1 MSHEKQHPFWDFG
14 YHHHHNFGPRA
25 PRGPFG
31 RQQSW
36 FGGPGGGWGDWFGDP
51 PPRAERGGV
60 RYLVL
65 DALSERGRHGY
76 EVIQAIEER
85 SGQTYRPSPGVAYP
99 TLQMLEELGHVRSVD
114 AEGRKVYEI
123 TDAGRQEL
131 ESNRAFVDEFY
142 ERSADQSWER
152 YAEDFGDVMRRVG
165 GLMKTF
171 RHAKR
176 RGRLSPSVLSRVLKV
191 LDRAAAEI
199 AEIIGEDT
207 DKQGPRR

>member
-1 MSHEKQHPFWDFG
+1 MDWDFRFD
-14 YHHHHNFGPRA
+14 FGPRG
-25 PRGPFG
+25 PGGFGRRRGPFA
-31 RQQSW
+31 RAE
-36 FGGPGGGWGDWFGDP
+36 WGDWFGGP

-65 DALSERGRHGY
+65 DALADRARHGY

-85 SGQTYRPSPGVAYP
+85 SAQTYRPSPGVIYP
-99 TLQMLEELGHVRSVD
+99 TLQMLEELGHVRSVE

-123 TDAGRQEL
+123 TDAGREDL
-131 ESNRAFVDEFY
+131 AKNREFVDDFY

-152 YAEDFGDVMRRVG
+152 YAEDFGDVMRRVAS
-165 GLMKTF
+165 LMKIF

-176 RGRLSPSVLSRVLKV
+176 RGRLAPPVLVRVLKI

-199 AEIIGEDT
+199 EELLGDDPADYGR
-207 DKQGPRR
+207 KR

>member
-1 MSHEKQHPFWDFG
+1 MFWEGNYRDFG
-14 YHHHHNFGPRA
+14 HRG

-31 RQQSW
+31 RGQPFW
-36 FGGPGGGWGDWFGDP
+36 PGSPFSGWGDWFGGP

-65 DALSERGRHGY
+65 DAVADRGRHGY

-85 SGQTYRPSPGVAYP
+85 SGQTYRPSPGVVYP
-99 TLQMLEELGHVRSVD
+99 TLQMLEELGHVRSVE

-123 TDAGRQEL
+123 TEAGRQDL
-131 ESNRAFVDEFY
+131 AANRNYVDEFY

-152 YAEDFGDVMRRVG
+152 YAEDFGDVMRRVAS
-165 GLMKTF
+165 LMKTF

-176 RGRLSPSVLSRVLKV
+176 RGRLSPSVLARVLKI

-199 AEIIGEDT
+199 AELIGEESDPP
-207 DKQGPRR
+207 GPRR